1 MGFIEMRVYIGLG
14 SNLDDPKRQV
24 RYALQVLTGLP
35 GSTLCRYS
43 SLYRSPPMGPQ
54 DQPDYINAVA
64 ELETGLSAAE
74 LLSLLQAI
82 ENQQGRV
89 RGAARWGPRTLDLDI
104 LIYGQAQI
112 KAPELTVPHPGI
124 AERPFVLYP
133 LAEIAPDL
141 EIPGCGA
148 LQELLDRCPPRG
160 LERLAPEGLI
170 ERHD

>member
-1 MGFIEMRVYIGLG
+1 
-14 SNLDDPKRQV
+14 
-24 RYALQVLTGLP
+24 
-35 GSTLCRYS
+35 
-43 SLYRSPPMGPQ
+43 
-54 DQPDYINAVA
+54 
-64 ELETGLSAAE
+64 

-89 RGAARWGPRTLDLDI
+89 RGATRWGPRTLDLDI

-141 EIPGCGA
+141 KIPGCGA
-148 LQELLDRCPPRG
+148 LQELLDRCPPKG

>member
-1 MGFIEMRVYIGLG
+1 
-14 SNLDDPKRQV
+14 
-24 RYALQVLTGLP
+24 LQVLMGLP

-82 ENQQGRV
+82 EDQQGRV

-112 KAPELTVPHPGI
+112 KAPKLTVPHPGI

-148 LQELLDRCPPRG
+148 LQKLLDRCPPKG

-170 ERHD
+170 EHHD

>member
-24 RYALQVLTGLP
+24 RKALQALTGLP

-112 KAPELTVPHPGI
+112 KAPKLTVPHPGI

-148 LQELLDRCPPRG
+148 LQELLDRCPPKG
-160 LERLAPEGLI
+160 LKRLAPEGLI

>member
-24 RYALQVLTGLP
+24 RKALHALTSLP

-64 ELETGLSAAE
+64 ELETSLSAAE

-89 RGAARWGPRTLDLDI
+89 RGAVRWGPRTLDLDI

-141 EIPGCGA
+141 EIPGRGA